1 MCCFNWDKK
10 EGKITMSRILFS
22 VKANVQM
29 ISQTQPNRKEI
40 DKDSYFRQ
48 MN

>member
-1 MCCFNWDKK
+1 
-10 EGKITMSRILFS
+10 MSRILFS
-22 VKANVQM
+22 VRANVQK
-29 ISQTQPNRKEI
+29 IPKTEQNRKEI